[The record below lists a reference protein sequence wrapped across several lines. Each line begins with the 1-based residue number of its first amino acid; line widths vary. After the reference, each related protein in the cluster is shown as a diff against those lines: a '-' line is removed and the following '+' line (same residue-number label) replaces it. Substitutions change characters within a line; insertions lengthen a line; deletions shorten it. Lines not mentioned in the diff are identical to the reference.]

1 MRLLVI
7 GTGYVGLVSG
17 ACFAEM
23 GHHVICL
30 DINEEKIE
38 GLKQGHLPIYEPGL
52 EELIKRNVRDKR
64 LSFTTDYPASVEWA
78 TVIFIAV
85 DTPTGKDGKAD
96 LTHVRKVAETI
107 GQHLNDYKVVVNKST
122 VPVGTS
128 KVVQKIIQ
136 EKTKLEFDV
145 VSNPEFL
152 KEGSAIDD
160 FMRPD
165 RVIIGTDSER
175 AEAIMRE
182 IYSAFTFNHERV
194 IVMDPESAEV
204 TKYAANSMLALRI
217 SFMNELAGFCELT
230 GASINKVRRGIGADK
245 RIGYSFLYAG
255 PGYGGS
261 CFPKDVR
268 ALKTHAE
275 GLGYHTP
282 LLHAV
287 EEVNKRQKQVVGWKI
302 QSYFKDQLK
311 GKTVAIW
318 GLSFKPETDDM
329 REAPSLTLIEF
340 LLSQGVHLRL
350 FDPVAMPNAKKIIP
364 DSPSIVWCESEYE
377 AASGADA
384 IALIT
389 EWKQFRFVEFE
400 EILKVMRGQAL
411 FDGRNQYHP
420 EEMAKLGFDYYSIG
434 QKPLHADRQAEF
446 SRAY

>member
-23 GHHVICL
+23 GHHVLCL

-38 GLKQGHLPIYEPGL
+38 GLKQGHVPIYEPGL

-64 LSFTTDYPASVEWA
+64 LSFTTDYPSSVEWA
-78 TVIFIAV
+78 HVIFIAV
-85 DTPTGKDGKAD
+85 DTPTGKDGQAD
-96 LTHVRKVAETI
+96 LTQVRKVAETI
-107 GQHLNDYKVVVNKST
+107 GQHLNDYKVIVNKST

-136 EKTKLEFDV
+136 EKTKVEFDV

-175 AEAIMRE
+175 AEGIMRE

-245 RIGYSFLYAG
+245 RIGYSFLYSG

-275 GLGYHTP
+275 RLGYQTP
-282 LLHAV
+282 LLQAV
-287 EEVNKRQKQVVGWKI
+287 EEVNQRQKQVVGWKI
-302 QSYFKDQLK
+302 QSYFKDKLK

-350 FDPVAMPNAKKIIP
+350 FDPVAMPNAKKLLP
-364 DSPSIVWCESEYE
+364 ESPFIVWCESEYE
-377 AASGADA
+377 AANGADA

-400 EILKVMRGQAL
+400 EILKVMRGRAF

-420 EEMAKLGFDYYSIG
+420 EEMAKLGFDYFSIG
-434 QKPLHADRQAEF
+434 QKPLYAEL
-446 SRAY
+446 SKAH